1 MKLKLQEGSGGN
13 QGNLME
19 VEVTSKI
26 NINKSI
32 VTLVTL
38 VTSIISRACEGEK
51 NICDIYKIFLSGTPL
66 LCKIEVTK
74 VNEVTRHLM
83 IAVFWLPLLCKS
95 YLWLPLLFGLE
106 AST

>member
-1 MKLKLQEGSGGN
+1 MKLNLQGGSKGN
-13 QGNLME
+13 QGNLMG

-38 VTSIISRACEGEK
+38 VTSIISRACEGAK
-51 NICDIYKIFLSGTPL
+51 NTSVRVISLSDIPL
-66 LCKIEVTK
+66 LCKIEVTE
-74 VNEVTRHLM
+74 VTEVTRHLM

-95 YLWLPLLFGLE
+95 YLWLPLLFCLE
-106 AST
+106 ASL

>member
-1 MKLKLQEGSGGN
+1 MKLKLQGGSRGN
-13 QGNLME
+13 QGNLMG

-38 VTSIISRACEGEK
+38 VTSIIHRACRGEK
-51 NICDIYKIFLSGTPL
+51 TLCNIYKIFLSGIPL
-66 LCKIEVTK
+66 LCKIEVTE
-74 VNEVTRHLM
+74 VTGVTRHLV

-95 YLWLPLLFGLE
+95 YLWLPLPFNLE
-106 AST
+106 ASL

>member
-1 MKLKLQEGSGGN
+1 MKLKLQGGSRGN
-13 QGNLME
+13 QGNLMG

-38 VTSIISRACEGEK
+38 VTSIISRACEGAK
-51 NICDIYKIFLSGTPL
+51 NISVNILSLSGSPT
-66 LCKIEVTK
+66 LCKIEVTE
-74 VNEVTRHLM
+74 VTEVTRHLL

-95 YLWLPLLFGLE
+95 YLRLPLPLNLE
-106 AST
+106 ASL

>member
-1 MKLKLQEGSGGN
+1 MKLKLSGGKWRVPRVP
-13 QGNLME
+13 LR
-19 VEVTSKI
+19 VEGTSKI

-38 VTSIISRACEGEK
+38 VTSIISRACEGAK
-51 NICDIYKIFLSGTPL
+51 NISIQGIALSDTPL

-74 VNEVTRHLM
+74 VTEVTRHLM

-95 YLWLPLLFGLE
+95 YLWLPLPFCLE
-106 AST
+106 ASL

>member
-1 MKLKLQEGSGGN
+1 MKLKLQGGSRGN
-13 QGNLME
+13 QGNLMW

-38 VTSIISRACEGEK
+38 VTSIISRACAGAK
-51 NICDIYKIFLSGTPL
+51 NIGIVISLSELPT

-74 VNEVTRHLM
+74 VTEVTRRLM

-95 YLWLPLLFGLE
+95 YLWLPLPFSLE
-106 AST
+106 ASL

>member
-1 MKLKLQEGSGGN
+1 MKLKLQGGSRGN
-13 QGNLME
+13 QGNLMGI
-19 VEVTSKI
+19 EVTSKI

-38 VTSIISRACEGEK
+38 VTSIISRACEGAK
-51 NICDIYKIFLSGTPL
+51 NISIHVIALSDTPL

-74 VNEVTRHLM
+74 VTEVTRHLM

-95 YLWLPLLFGLE
+95 YLWLPLSFCLE
-106 AST
+106 ASL